1 MMKSSLNQLFLN
13 NGQGHQRA
21 ATSDEVE
28 TALLKLESNPGIYF
42 GVDAG
47 IEGMHPLQATLVAQA
62 SLQFDVY
69 EDGIELQALSNLGHR
84 LLHSTEVTNWI
95 DASARGSTRSIQD
108 SLQQFLALFQ
118 PSENLL
124 LSGAFQFDSHKL
136 NSANK
141 DKSKQTSNPLGVL
154 FFAEKIY
161 RRHGPVQS
169 DWEFID
175 LSDEEIPKSSGP
187 ATQLAANSNTQDDMP
202 PGGYAQMVL
211 RAIDHLKTQ
220 DLVSLTLSQAYRK
233 QVSMKPTTAFNNLR
247 QANPAPACFFVN
259 NGRGLHLL
267 GASPDLQ
274 LVIQNQLVQSLP
286 VCGTVAKRSGPMG
299 EAFSLQELINEEVD
313 AASLSVCTD
322 ALRNDLAPY
331 CKPGS
336 LTLLNRRKP
345 MVMSTVVHTVD
356 RIQGELKAN
365 VNVWDVILATA
376 APVMVTGTPRNKA
389 VKLIETLE
397 ASPRGWYGGLVVQVT
412 SQQTALVGT
421 ILRAAAVENGVAQV
435 RTGGDLMADPSPERE
450 EQESRLKTLSVWRA
464 FGLAPA
470 AMQTSQHITAN
481 PLKLQI
487 HLHSNGDAFAS
498 SMQDC
503 LESLG
508 AQLVK
513 AAGNCTVL
521 IGNSLSEADLKTQFH
536 CVAIGNIAYQLLSQ
550 HGWPV
555 KQTTPENGRVS
566 LHQITNDAPSA
577 MPKQFISA
585 KYAGYSLQ
593 PLQNNRVPDGWQIWS
608 TDQTGTPSSMVHPSK
623 KIACIL
629 FRPDSMMSD
638 DAAKLLL
645 KEALHLASPLN

>member
-1 MMKSSLNQLFLN
+1 MTSSLNQLFLH
-13 NGQGHQRA
+13 NGQGRKRVA
-21 ATSDEVE
+21 SALEVE
-28 TALLKLESNPGIYF
+28 TALLRLESNAGIYF

-47 IEGMHPLQATLVAQA
+47 IEGMHPLQATLVAKA
-62 SLQFDVY
+62 SLQFDIY
-69 EDGIELQALSNLGHR
+69 EDGIELKALSNLGHQ
-84 LLHSTEVTNWI
+84 LLHSVEVTNWI
-95 DASARGSTRSIQD
+95 DASSRGCARRIQD

-118 PSENLL
+118 SSENLL
-124 LSGAFQFDSHKL
+124 LSGAFQFESHKL
-136 NSANK
+136 NNVK
-141 DKSKQTSNPLGVL
+141 TDKEKETRHPLGVL
-154 FFAEKIY
+154 FFAEQLY
-161 RRHGPVQS
+161 RRLGPVQS
-169 DWEFID
+169 EWEFID
-175 LSDEEIPKSSGP
+175 LSGDEALWPSN
-187 ATQLAANSNTQDDMP
+187 AAPQINSNISPEDDMP
-202 PGGYAQMVL
+202 PGGYAQMVV
-211 RAIDHLKTQ
+211 RAIDNLKTK

-233 QVSMKPTTAFNNLR
+233 QVSMPPTTAFNHLR

-274 LVIQNQLVQSLP
+274 LVIQNQTVQSLP

-299 EAFSLQELINEEVD
+299 EAFSFQELINEDVD

-336 LTLLNRRKP
+336 LSLLNRRKP

-356 RIQGELKAN
+356 RIEGELKAN

-376 APVMVTGTPRNKA
+376 APVMVTGTPRKQA
-389 VKLIETLE
+389 IKLIEALE
-397 ASPRGWYGGLVVQVT
+397 ASPRGWYGGLVVQVS
-412 SQQTALVGT
+412 SQQSALVGT

-435 RTGGDLMADPSPERE
+435 RTGGDLMADSSPERE

-470 AMQTSQHITAN
+470 AMPASQDLIGN
-481 PLKLQI
+481 PLQLHI
-487 HLHSNGDAFAS
+487 HLLANGDAFAS

-508 AQLVK
+508 AQVVELL
-513 AAGNCTVL
+513 GNCNVL
-521 IGNSLSEADLKTQFH
+521 IGNSVNETKLKSEGH
-536 CVAIGNIAYQLLSQ
+536 CVAIGNIAYQLLAQ
-550 HGWPV
+550 HGWQV
-555 KQTTPENGRVS
+555 IATAPENGRVG
-566 LHQITNDAPSA
+566 LHQITSSAPTA

-585 KYAGYSLQ
+585 KYASYALQ
-593 PLQNNRVPDGWQIWS
+593 PLQNNLAPEGWQIWS
-608 TDQTGTPSSMVHPSK
+608 TDEAGTPSSMVHPSK

-645 KEALHLASPLN
+645 KEALKLASTPS

>member
-1 MMKSSLNQLFLN
+1 
-13 NGQGHQRA
+13 
-21 ATSDEVE
+21 
-28 TALLKLESNPGIYF
+28 
-42 GVDAG
+42 
-47 IEGMHPLQATLVAQA
+47 
-62 SLQFDVY
+62 
-69 EDGIELQALSNLGHR
+69 
-84 LLHSTEVTNWI
+84 
-95 DASARGSTRSIQD
+95 
-108 SLQQFLALFQ
+108 
-118 PSENLL
+118 
-124 LSGAFQFDSHKL
+124 
-136 NSANK
+136 
-141 DKSKQTSNPLGVL
+141 
-154 FFAEKIY
+154 
-161 RRHGPVQS
+161 
-169 DWEFID
+169 
-175 LSDEEIPKSSGP
+175 
-187 ATQLAANSNTQDDMP
+187 
-202 PGGYAQMVL
+202 MVL

-286 VCGTVAKRSGPMG
+286 VCGTVAKRNGPMG
-299 EAFSLQELINEEVD
+299 EAFSLQELINEDVD

-356 RIQGELKAN
+356 RIQGELKEN

-376 APVMVTGTPRNKA
+376 APVMVTGTPRKEA

-412 SQQTALVGT
+412 SNQTVLVGT
-421 ILRAAAVENGVAQV
+421 ILRAAAVENGVAVV
-435 RTGGDLMADPSPERE
+435 RTGGDLMADSSPERE

-470 AMQTSQHITAN
+470 AIQASHHLTGN
-481 PLKLQI
+481 PLSLNL

-508 AQLVK
+508 AKLVDSN
-513 AAGNCTVL
+513 GHCIVL
-521 IGNSLSEADLKTQFH
+521 IGNSSDQSDLKTKGH
-536 CVAIGNIAYQLLSQ
+536 CVAVGNMAYQLLAQNGWSVQ
-550 HGWPV
+550 H
-555 KQTTPENGRVS
+555 TAPENGRVG
-566 LHQITNDAPSA
+566 LHQVTSDAPPPCPSNSSRPNTQA
-577 MPKQFISA
+577 IHCRPLKTINYQ
-585 KYAGYSLQ
+585 KAGKFGAPMNMARHLQ
-593 PLQNNRVPDGWQIWS
+593 WCTHTEKLHASCSDP
-608 TDQTGTPSSMVHPSK
+608 TP
-623 KIACIL
+623 
-629 FRPDSMMSD
+629 
-638 DAAKLLL
+638 
-645 KEALHLASPLN
+645 